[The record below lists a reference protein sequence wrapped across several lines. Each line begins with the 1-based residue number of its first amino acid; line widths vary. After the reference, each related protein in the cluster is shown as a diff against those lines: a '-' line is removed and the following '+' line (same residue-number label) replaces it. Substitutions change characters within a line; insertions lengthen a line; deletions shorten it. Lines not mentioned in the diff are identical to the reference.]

1 MLQFLYTSCI
11 HGICHHVCCHAVVS
25 CRPPSSRKIGVS
37 GLNRFRTSKDKKD
50 KKVASSPS
58 SPVLPPV
65 SAAPQTTT
73 SATNL
78 CRDTVTP
85 PVSDCQENTLTGMQT
100 PCKVKPSV
108 VINAAVLSP
117 GSLLGGAAVKM
128 ATVLRPGFRATSPA
142 DSSPAVDIDEPLIM
156 LTARQLS
163 QLGVKINMMSAGGDT
178 TVQLSSPSGK
188 GTLTSIGGNVTR
200 NTLLSSTE
208 MQDRVADSECK
219 MLSSVSLS
227 SVTLSTSATTIR
239 CSSVVSSSENSDT
252 CVKCHSDSIPSNVDY
267 MPGDIIGVTH
277 GEDVDMT
284 DAADVTTVNTCHD
297 VTITADVGS
306 VDTPCH
312 DDTATTGDIELSF
325 TPGVSVHVN
334 SPVTVTT
341 SDTVIGAMTNVI
353 VEASTP
359 NKPVKCVITD
369 GVVSPAIVPRVVA
382 ALTDGQNRTPKKI
395 PSTPSPEKTSP
406 SKRSLFYN
414 SPSRKATVFHRLHK
428 PQDDPPKARRT
439 IDILP
444 HPPLPV
450 PDFSVGSP
458 FYQSPSK
465 QITFVQ
471 PAGGSSGFAGVDV
484 SVSRNL
490 AFSLRSPSKTGIAGG
505 RRGHA
510 IYVSPVKKAAAKI
523 TARLKKVRKI
533 RKLERILPKPAE
545 PAVVLAPVLTPHVVE
560 TEQCNTHVGVSDV
573 GSSDTSMARFGLDA
587 PREKADSPR
596 RSAMEPVT
604 PREEVVAM
612 ESESDGESVKG
623 AASRPE
629 SATEFDDDDND
640 DEDHLAQLMAA
651 STTIRCVPGHWVS
664 YNQQNTFK

>member
-1 MLQFLYTSCI
+1 M
-11 HGICHHVCCHAVVS
+11 
-25 CRPPSSRKIGVS
+25 
-37 GLNRFRTSKDKKD
+37 
-50 KKVASSPS
+50 
-58 SPVLPPV
+58 
-65 SAAPQTTT
+65 
-73 SATNL
+73 
-78 CRDTVTP
+78 TP
-85 PVSDCQENTLTGMQT
+85 PVSDCQEDIVTGMQT
-100 PCKVKPSV
+100 PCKVKPGV

-117 GSLLGGAAVKM
+117 GSLLGGATVKM
-128 ATVLRPGFRATSPA
+128 ATVLRPGFRATSPV
-142 DSSPAVDIDEPLIM
+142 DSSPGVDIDEPLIM

-188 GTLTSIGGNVTR
+188 GTLASIGGTVTR
-200 NTLLSSTE
+200 NTLLSSTD
-208 MQDRVADSECK
+208 MQQDRVADGECTI
-219 MLSSVSLS
+219 LSSVSLS

-239 CSSVVSSSENSDT
+239 CSSVVSSSKNSDT
-252 CVKCHSDSIPSNVDY
+252 CVTRRSDSVPSNVDY
-267 MPGDIIGVTH
+267 TPGDIVGVNH
-277 GEDVDMT
+277 GQDVDMT
-284 DAADVTTVNTCHD
+284 DAANVATVNTCHD
-297 VTITADVGS
+297 VTIPADVGS

-312 DDTATTGDIELSF
+312 DDTGTAGDMELIF

-341 SDTVIGAMTNVI
+341 SDTVTMTNII
-353 VEASTP
+353 VDATTP

-369 GVVSPAIVPRVVA
+369 GAVSPAVVPRVVA
-382 ALTDGQNRTPKKI
+382 ALTDSQNRTLKKI

-444 HPPLPV
+444 HPPLPT

-490 AFSLRSPSKTGIAGG
+490 AFSLRSPSKTGIPGG

-545 PAVVLAPVLTPHVVE
+545 PAIISAPVVE

-573 GSSDTSMARFGLDA
+573 GSSDASMARFELDT
-587 PREKADSPR
+587 PGEKADSPR
-596 RSAMEPVT
+596 RPPMEPVT

-651 STTIRCVPGHWVS
+651 STTIRCVSGHWLS
-664 YNQQNTFK
+664 YSQQNTFK

>member
-1 MLQFLYTSCI
+1 MCI
-11 HGICHHVCCHAVVS
+11 RYLSPCHAVVS

-37 GLNRFRTSKDKKD
+37 GLNRFRTSKAKKQ
-50 KKVASSPS
+50 KKVVSSPS

-65 SAAPQTTT
+65 SAVPPTTI
-73 SATNL
+73 SETNL

-85 PVSDCQENTLTGMQT
+85 PVSDCQENTVTGMQT
-100 PCKVKPSV
+100 PCKVKPGV

-117 GSLLGGAAVKM
+117 GSLLGGATVKM
-128 ATVLRPGFRATSPA
+128 ATVLRPGFRANSPV
-142 DSSPAVDIDEPLIM
+142 DGSPGVDIDEPLIM

-188 GTLTSIGGNVTR
+188 GTLASIGGNVTR
-200 NTLLSSTE
+200 NTLLSSAK
-208 MQDRVADSECK
+208 MQDSECK
-219 MLSSVSLS
+219 MLPSVSLS

-252 CVKCHSDSIPSNVDY
+252 CVTRHNDSVPSNVDY
-267 MPGDIIGVTH
+267 TPGDIVGLTH
-277 GEDVDMT
+277 GQDVDMT
-284 DAADVTTVNTCHD
+284 DVADVTTVNTCHD
-297 VTITADVGS
+297 VTIPADVG
-306 VDTPCH
+306 TPCH
-312 DDTATTGDIELSF
+312 DDTATAGDMELSF
-325 TPGVSVHVN
+325 SPGVSVHVN

-341 SDTVIGAMTNVI
+341 SDTVTMTNII
-353 VEASTP
+353 VDATTP

-369 GVVSPAIVPRVVA
+369 GAVSPAVVPRVIA
-382 ALTDGQNRTPKKI
+382 ALTDSQNRTPKKI
-395 PSTPSPEKTSP
+395 PSTPSPEKASP

-439 IDILP
+439 IDIMP
-444 HPPLPV
+444 HPPLPT

-471 PAGGSSGFAGVDV
+471 PAGGSSVFAGVDV

-490 AFSLRSPSKTGIAGG
+490 AFSLRSPSKTGIAAG
-505 RRGHA
+505 RRGHT

-545 PAVVLAPVLTPHVVE
+545 PVLAPVLTPQVE
-560 TEQCNTHVGVSDV
+560 MEQCNTRVGDV
-573 GSSDTSMARFGLDA
+573 GSSDASMARFGLDT
-587 PREKADSPR
+587 PGEQADSPR
-596 RSAMEPVT
+596 RPPMEPVT

-623 AASRPE
+623 APSRPE

-651 STTIRCVPGHWVS
+651 STTIRCVSGHWLS
-664 YNQQNTFK
+664 YNHSFM